1 MYPIKGLDLL
11 HLNSWLEPGPS
22 SSEKEGLR
30 RRAPMQEISPEL
42 GTTAKILDIKGSTVC
57 CIFIDKDGRPDLY
70 GGMTWLK
77 RDDIVTTRN
86 LRVGDLLTVTFDA
99 QHNAHGQVIYKPVFC
114 ER

>member
-1 MYPIKGLDLL
+1 MIPIKSLDVPGLAAR
-11 HLNSWLEPGPS
+11 LEPRAQL
-22 SSEKEGLR
+22 SEKVSQR
-30 RRAPMQEISPEL
+30 RNPMQDISPEL
-42 GTTAKILDIKGSTVC
+42 GTTAKILEIKGSTVC

-77 RDDIVTTRN
+77 RDDIVTTRI
-86 LRVGDLLTVTFDA
+86 LRLGDLLTVTFDA

>member
-1 MYPIKGLDLL
+1 
-11 HLNSWLEPGPS
+11 
-22 SSEKEGLR
+22 
-30 RRAPMQEISPEL
+30 MQEISPEL

-77 RDDIVTTRN
+77 RDDIVSTRS
-86 LRVGDLLTVTFDA
+86 LRVGDLLSVTFDA
-99 QHNAHGQVIYKPVFC
+99 QHTAHGQVIYKPVFC